1 MSLADPLSV
10 TISGSTI
17 TLPRVS
23 SGVNE
28 ADYRSGDGLT
38 KMSASH
44 QYGKRQRRTIRID
57 TSKIAPDVFK
67 ETENVMVGMSLY
79 TVFDLP
85 IAGYTP
91 ADALAVFTG
100 YNNLLIAS
108 SNAVI
113 VKLLGGE
120 S

>member
-1 MSLADPLSV
+1 MSFSDPLSV
-10 TISGSTI
+10 TIGGTAIS
-17 TLPRVS
+17 LPRVS

-28 ADYRSGDGLT
+28 AEYRSGDGLT
-38 KMSASH
+38 KVTAAH
-44 QYGKRQRRTIRID
+44 QYGKRQRRTVRID

-67 ETENVMVGMSLY
+67 ETENVMVGMSFY
-79 TVFDLP
+79 SVFDLP

-91 ADALAVFTG
+91 ADALAVYLGFTAM
-100 YNNLLIAS
+100 LAAS
-108 SNAVI
+108 SNGMV

>member
-1 MSLADPLSV
+1 MSFSDPLSV
-10 TISGSTI
+10 TISGTTI

-28 ADYRSGDGLT
+28 AEYRSGDGLAKVT
-38 KMSASH
+38 AAH
-44 QYGKRQRRTIRID
+44 QYGKRQRRTVRID

-67 ETENVMVGMSLY
+67 ETENVMVGMSY
-79 TVFDLP
+79 YAVFDLP

-91 ADALAVFTG
+91 ADALATFVGF
-100 YNNLLIAS
+100 NNLLTAS
-108 SNAVI
+108 SNALV